1 MKITRQQFN
10 ELVQYITKG
19 VLKEY
24 DSMSS
29 SEQDT
34 SSDPG
39 IPDDGVKP
47 MDAMTAAEKS
57 KAERD
62 AKQAHTKQVQQA
74 QRKLDGDK
82 AQQKYFAKQSEV
94 NRVSLKSQERDLQKM
109 KGARVSG
116 PVSSPVSS
124 PVSR

>member
-1 MKITRQQFN
+1 MKMTRHQFN
-10 ELVQYITKG
+10 ELIRYITKG

-24 DSMSS
+24 GEMSS
-29 SEQDT
+29 QDT

-39 IPDDGVKP
+39 MPDDGVKP
-47 MDAMTAAEKS
+47 MDAMTAVEKS

-62 AKQAHTKQVQQA
+62 AKQAHVKQVQQA

-94 NRVSLKSQERDLQKM
+94 NRVSLRNQERDLQKM
-109 KGARVSG
+109 KGARVS
-116 PVSSPVSS
+116 SPVSA
-124 PVSR
+124 PVSAPVSK